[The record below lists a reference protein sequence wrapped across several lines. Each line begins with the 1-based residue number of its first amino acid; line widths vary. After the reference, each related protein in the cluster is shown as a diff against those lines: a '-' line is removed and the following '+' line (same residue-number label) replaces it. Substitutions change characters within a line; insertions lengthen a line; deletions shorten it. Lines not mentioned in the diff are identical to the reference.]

1 MKQKLTYTFFS
12 LLIFSFATFAQ
23 KDTLNGFWAPNA
35 AAGINFS
42 QIALSNWT
50 QGGENQITWTLIGN
64 GGYEYFS
71 KNWNFK
77 NTLKITYGRTRLG
90 SQNFRTNNNELFI
103 EFVLSK
109 QSGWDVDPFLSNSI
123 RTPITAGYN
132 YKVEPFQKKADF
144 FDPGYII
151 QSIGFTYDKHALFQ
165 TRLGFAVQ
173 ETFTNKY
180 RQYSDDPNTK
190 RIEAFKLETGFESV
204 TSFQQSIYDNMI
216 AKSSLRLFTR
226 FENLDVWDVRWESAI
241 IAKVNDLLNVNFD
254 YLLIYKKSQSLDIQI
269 KQTLQISFIYTIF

>member
-1 MKQKLTYTFFS
+1 MQQKLTYTFLS
-12 LLIFSFATFAQ
+12 LLIFSFTAFAQ

-35 AAGINFS
+35 AAGINIS

-50 QGGENQITWTLIGN
+50 QGGENQLTWTLTGN
-64 GGYEYFS
+64 GGYDYFS
-71 KNWNFK
+71 KKWNFR
-77 NTLKITYGRTRLG
+77 NTLKITYGRTKLG
-90 SQNFRTNNNELFI
+90 SQNFRTNDNELFLELI
-103 EFVLSK
+103 LSK
-109 QSGWDVDPFLSNSI
+109 HLGWDVDPFLSNSI
-123 RTPITAGYN
+123 RTPVTAGYN

-180 RQYSDDPNTK
+180 RQYSDDPKTK
-190 RIEAFKLETGFESV
+190 KIEAFKLETGFESV
-204 TSFQQSIYDNMI
+204 TSFQQTIYDNMI
-216 AKSSLRLFTR
+216 IKSSLRLFTR
-226 FENLDVWDVRWESAI
+226 FENLDVWDVRWDNSI
-241 IAKVNDLLNVNFD
+241 IAKVNDLLNVNFN
-254 YLLIYKKSQSLDIQI
+254 YLLIYKKAQSLDIQI

>member
-1 MKQKLTYTFFS
+1 MRQKLTYTFLS
-12 LLIFSFATFAQ
+12 LLIFGFSAFAQ

-35 AAGINFS
+35 AAGINIS

-71 KNWNFK
+71 KEWNFR
-77 NTLKITYGRTRLG
+77 NTLKITYGRTKLG
-90 SQNFRTNNNELFI
+90 SQNFRTNENEIFLELI
-103 EFVLSK
+103 LSK
-109 QSGWDVDPFLSNSI
+109 HLGWDVDPFLSNSI

-173 ETFTNKY
+173 ETFTNNY
-180 RQYSDDPNTK
+180 RQYSDDPKTK
-190 RIEAFKLETGFESV
+190 KIEAFKLETGFESV
-204 TSFQQSIYDNMI
+204 TSFQQTIYDNMI
-216 AKSSLRLFTR
+216 IKSSLRLFTR
-226 FENLDVWDVRWESAI
+226 FENLDVWDVRWDNSI
-241 IAKVNDLLNVNFD
+241 IAKVNDLLNVNFN
-254 YLLIYKKSQSLDIQI
+254 YLLIYKKAQSLDIQI

>member
-1 MKQKLTYTFFS
+1 MKQILTYTFFF
-12 LLIFSFATFAQ
+12 LLTFSFITFAQ

-35 AAGINFS
+35 SAGISIS

-50 QGGENQITWTLIGN
+50 QGGENTITWTLIGN

-71 KNWNFK
+71 KNWNFR
-77 NTLKITYGRTRLG
+77 NTLKITYGRTKLG
-90 SQNFRTNNNELFI
+90 SQNFRTNDNELFI

-109 QSGWDVDPFLSNSI
+109 ELGWDVDPFLSNSI
-123 RTPITAGYN
+123 RTPITTGYN

-151 QSIGFTYDKHALFQ
+151 QSIGFTYDKHPLFQ

-180 RQYSDDPNTK
+180 RQYSDDPKTK
-190 RIEAFKLETGFESV
+190 KTEAFKFETGFESV
-204 TSFQQSIYDNMI
+204 TSFQQFIYDNI
-216 AKSSLRLFTR
+216 IGKSSLRLFTR
-226 FENLDVWDVRWESAI
+226 FENLDVWDVRWENII

-254 YLLIYKKSQSLDIQI
+254 YLLIYKKAQSLDIQI
-269 KQTLQISFIYTIF
+269 KQSLQISFIYTIF